1 MSTIELKNKL
11 KEKIEELN
19 EDYILEHLIS
29 IIELETSDSV
39 IDIPESHIN
48 SIEIGLA
55 QVKAGD
61 TISNEDVL
69 KRVQKWSEK

>member
-55 QVKAGD
+55 QAKAGN

-69 KRVQKWSEK
+69 KSVQKWSEK